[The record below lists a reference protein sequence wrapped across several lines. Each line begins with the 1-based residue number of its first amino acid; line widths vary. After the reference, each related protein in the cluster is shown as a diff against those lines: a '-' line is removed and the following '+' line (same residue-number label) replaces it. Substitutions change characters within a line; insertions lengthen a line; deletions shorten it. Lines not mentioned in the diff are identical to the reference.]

1 MPAWPAS
8 AHLCR
13 VDSRARP
20 GEAGSLAERAESEA
34 GEAGETGRQ
43 DESSVRILAVLTRL
57 HELRRRSAAREG
69 DASGARLEH
78 RLRDRRNNFDV
89 LRLLAASFVLFSH
102 SYALT
107 AHGEPFA
114 GVSGWTFGEIGVVMF
129 FAMSGFLIA
138 KSWNEQPHLVPF
150 AVKRGLRLI
159 PALVVAVAVVVFV
172 VGPIFT
178 VRPLGSYF
186 TAPTTWIYLVRC
198 SFLVTFFGKLPG
210 VFLTNPYPN
219 AVNGSLWTLP
229 VEACCYAMAAVL
241 GSLGLLRR
249 SKVLIVFAV
258 VLVLCVTPLSPLSIA
273 PAGGTTNGNF
283 PLVVLLGATFVLGNL
298 AYALRARLHLSWT
311 VGAVLMA
318 LWIVTWGG
326 GWARATG
333 ILAIAFG
340 VLVLAFRTP
349 AWLRR
354 LTAHGDVSY
363 GIYVYAFPVQQS
375 IAAIWGA
382 IDPYLMMALAF
393 PVTYVLAFISW
404 RLVEHPA
411 LGLKRLVAPR
421 RAAPADLPVAA
432 TTAAR

>member
-1 MPAWPAS
+1 MIP
-8 AHLCR
+8 
-13 VDSRARP
+13 
-20 GEAGSLAERAESEA
+20 
-34 GEAGETGRQ
+34 
-43 DESSVRILAVLTRL
+43 AVLTRL
-57 HELRRRSAAREG
+57 FELRQRSARSEG

-114 GVSGWTFGEIGVVMF
+114 DVSGWTFGEIGVVMF

-138 KSWNEQPHLVPF
+138 KSWSEQPHFAPF

-159 PALVVAVAVVVFV
+159 PALVVAVSVTVFV

-178 VRPLGSYF
+178 VLPLSNYF
-186 TAPTTWIYLVRC
+186 TDPTTWIYLLRC
-198 SFLVTFFGKLPG
+198 SFLITFFGKLPG
-210 VFLTNPYPN
+210 VFTTNPYPD

-249 SKVLIVFAV
+249 NRVLLAFGV
-258 VLVLCVTPLSPLSIA
+258 VLVLCVTPLSSISLA
-273 PAGGTTNGNF
+273 PAGGTTSGNL
-283 PLVVLLGATFVLGNL
+283 PLVVMLGATIVLGSL
-298 AYALRARLHLSWT
+298 AYSLRARLHLSWT
-311 VGAVLMA
+311 IGAALMA
-318 LWIVTWGG
+318 LWILTWGG

-333 ILAIAFG
+333 ILAIAFA

-354 LTAHGDVSY
+354 LTAPGDLSY

-375 IAAIWGA
+375 VAAIWGA
-382 IDPYLMMALAF
+382 IDPLLMMVIAF
-393 PVTYVLAFISW
+393 PVTYGLAFVSW
-404 RLVEHPA
+404 RLVERPA
-411 LGLKRLVAPR
+411 LALKRLVAPR
-421 RAAPADLPVAA
+421 PPEPAPVVLVGAPKPSS
-432 TTAAR
+432 